1 MVGLLTRWMPEMGGP
16 DRIALARIADGCP
29 GRALLLATG
38 SKPAMLTLQPWYTGP
53 RAAEITAAETAAMA
67 SITARAT
74 AIPGADQRP
83 IPSQPVG
90 SETEARA

>member
-1 MVGLLTRWMPEMGGP
+1 
-16 DRIALARIADGCP
+16 
-29 GRALLLATG
+29 
-38 SKPAMLTLQPWYTGP
+38 MLTLQPWYTGP

-74 AIPGADQRP
+74 GAADPRP

-90 SETEARA
+90 SRTEARA